1 MRTEAEE
8 LFLLARI
15 HAVLSG
21 SPSAEPLT
29 WPERGFL
36 FDRMAAACE
45 TVQAM
50 TPAERQAC
58 SLAFRQ
64 RFAPAGDSASGTV
77 SYRTRRPDMTAIAD
91 RLDLR
96 LSVEDKNRLRRAA
109 ELHGLPVATFVRE
122 AALREAETTIAHPPR
137 APRGSL
143 AARLRGRATARMGTD
158 EIMKLTRGA

>member
-122 AALREAETTIAHPPR
+122 AALREAETTIAHPPL
-137 APRGSL
+137 SL
-143 AARLRGRATARMGTD
+143 
-158 EIMKLTRGA
+158 IHI